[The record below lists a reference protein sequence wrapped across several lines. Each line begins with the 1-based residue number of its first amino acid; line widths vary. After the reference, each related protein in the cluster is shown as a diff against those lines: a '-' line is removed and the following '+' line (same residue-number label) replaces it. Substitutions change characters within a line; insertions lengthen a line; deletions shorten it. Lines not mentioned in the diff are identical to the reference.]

1 MRGRFWRLRL
11 DRTST
16 SAVCAS
22 PYAAATTRFQSV
34 QSLYRA
40 ATELQAHR
48 ACNTQRLSRICGYL
62 AASEW
67 TPTSHGG
74 SLSAANIRRKNA
86 LGPPPG
92 PLRDRS
98 PWAGIL
104 FLLLLAFRIRLRLR
118 VVAGMGRIL
127 VPDVA
132 LFVTE
137 KRS

>member
-1 MRGRFWRLRL
+1 MRVWCLRL

-48 ACNTQRLSRICGYL
+48 ASNTQCLSRICGYL

-104 FLLLLAFRIRLRLR
+104 FLLLLAFRIWLWLR

>member
-1 MRGRFWRLRL
+1 MRVWCLRL

-22 PYAAATTRFQSV
+22 SYAAATARFQSV

-48 ACNTQRLSRICGYL
+48 ACNTQRRSRICGYL
-62 AASEW
+62 AGEW
-67 TPTSHGG
+67 TPTSHGR
-74 SLSAANIRRKNA
+74 SLSPADIRRKNA
-86 LGPPPG
+86 LGPSPG
-92 PLRDRS
+92 PLRGRS

-104 FLLLLAFRIRLRLR
+104 FLLLLAFRIWLWLR
-118 VVAGMGRIL
+118 VAAGMGRIL